1 MSLYIIPSN
10 LGYGTRAALSSSIKH
25 HGRREQVLPFLDP
38 SWFLNPLNDPV
49 FNHTAPWAVGCTP
62 REARETGEDRASP
75 KKGPTIS
82 NCRYSEAFTLRFGA
96 VSCEN
101 KKLTSD
107 GRALFGQ
114 IDQSR
119 RSLERPFCLPA
130 CHNYRISSIFMIER
144 LMPGNYKRTRYF
156 SCTRCILRDF
166 YLFIFFICRIYIW
179 K

>member
-1 MSLYIIPSN
+1 MIRCSIIP
-10 LGYGTRAALSSSIKH
+10 RR
-25 HGRREQVLPFLDP
+25 GRWDAHWE
-38 SWFLNPLNDPV
+38 
-49 FNHTAPWAVGCTP
+49 T
-62 REARETGEDRASP
+62 RETGEDRASP

-166 YLFIFFICRIYIW
+166 YLFIYFFYLQNIYLKISYFRVPHLSRVCTTL
-179 K
+179 

>member
-1 MSLYIIPSN
+1 MSLYIIPFN

-25 HGRREQVLPFLDP
+25 HGQRKQVLPFLDP

-62 REARETGEDRASP
+62 RDARETGEDRSSP

-107 GRALFGQ
+107 GRASIWTNWPITAELRE
-114 IDQSR
+114 S
-119 RSLERPFCLPA
+119 PFVYLCAIIIALA
-130 CHNYRISSIFMIER
+130 
-144 LMPGNYKRTRYF
+144 RYLW
-156 SCTRCILRDF
+156 SDV
-166 YLFIFFICRIYIW
+166 
-179 K
+179 